1 MSGEKILFPTQ
12 LVVSSRL
19 NPNEHQWLMAL
30 TSRMDET
37 AGERL
42 VLSARDLTEKDD
54 KLNADSLL
62 QLAMAEN
69 KALFDR
75 LKEGTDMCEALKE
88 LMRPEFEAA
97 KAEAE
102 REGLAK
108 GLEKGLAEGLAK
120 GLAEGRT
127 TGLAEGRSEGI
138 NELSKAVKLLR
149 TGSTAQ
155 ELLNKGFAQDI
166 VTSATALLNDIG

>member
-1 MSGEKILFPTQ
+1 
-12 LVVSSRL
+12 
-19 NPNEHQWLMAL
+19 
-30 TSRMDET
+30 
-37 AGERL
+37 
-42 VLSARDLTEKDD
+42 
-54 KLNADSLL
+54 
-62 QLAMAEN
+62 
-69 KALFDR
+69 
-75 LKEGTDMCEALKE
+75 MCEALKE

-127 TGLAEGRSEGI
+127 EGRATGLAEGRSEGI

>member
-1 MSGEKILFPTQ
+1 
-12 LVVSSRL
+12 
-19 NPNEHQWLMAL
+19 
-30 TSRMDET
+30 
-37 AGERL
+37 
-42 VLSARDLTEKDD
+42 
-54 KLNADSLL
+54 
-62 QLAMAEN
+62 
-69 KALFDR
+69 
-75 LKEGTDMCEALKE
+75 MCEALKE

-108 GLEKGLAEGLAK
+108 GLEKGLAEGRA
-120 GLAEGRT
+120 

-155 ELLNKGFAQDI
+155 ELLDKGFAQDI
-166 VTSATALLNDIG
+166 VTSATALLSDIG

>member
-1 MSGEKILFPTQ
+1 M
-12 LVVSSRL
+12 
-19 NPNEHQWLMAL
+19 N
-30 TSRMDET
+30 ET

-54 KLNADSLL
+54 KLNADSIL

-108 GLEKGLAEGLAK
+108 GLEKGLAEG
-120 GLAEGRT
+120 
-127 TGLAEGRSEGI
+127 RSEGI

-155 ELLNKGFAQDI
+155 ELLDKGLAQDI
-166 VTSATALLNDIG
+166 VTSAAALLSDIG